1 MDSNTDLVLNRAD
14 NELFLAR
21 AVYLLSENSK
31 VKKEIFSLPEEI
43 TFYSA
48 VISHAYYSIF
58 YSAKAYVM
66 SKNSTIPE
74 QGQHN
79 AIYQK
84 FKKFVK
90 EGDIE
95 KELLIIYEDLRVNH
109 PTASF
114 CLRANPPTGGL
125 EYPTTTKNRQV

>member
-114 CLRANPPTGGL
+114 CLRANPPTGGVGHL
-125 EYPTTTKNRQV
+125 TTTQN